1 MKRRTFLS
9 ASAATAGL
17 VIAPGLVEGA
27 PALGAVA
34 AASASAP
41 HGAGSATSP
50 DTPVSASNVFVEPE
64 PPRLP
69 VPGAQAG
76 DVVTV
81 TITVPGGD
89 VAWKG
94 TTRIASAK
102 HAEVRVPVG
111 RGYYDVAYSI
121 ARGSGTVTASDSFC
135 VLGRIERTVPGLGVN
150 THFGFTGSAWQ
161 PGVLAPLVAAAGI
174 ATVRDTQE
182 WGGAEPT
189 KGVYDFTDYRTYRQ
203 VLVRNGLTDLPVLSF
218 NNAAY
223 DGGATPYTDAG
234 RAGFAQ
240 YAVHLVEQNPHVEYV
255 EVFNEWNS
263 PTFGDRGNGPAD
275 CRSDYYFLLLQA
287 TVTEL
292 RKHYPRLKYVAP
304 ATSGVPI
311 DWLKDV
317 FDRGGLDYLDA
328 VSIHPYCY
336 PAAPDQLA
344 QQVSQVQQLI
354 AGYGKQRDVWITEL
368 GWTSADT
375 QLSVDARAQASY
387 AVQGATTAYAAGAR
401 DFFWYDFMNDGTAPG
416 ETEDNFGMVATVADG
431 STRPKPA
438 YVAYATLARQ
448 LAAGRPPG
456 TLTGL
461 LQDSP
466 VPGVSRVALPGAGR
480 SAWVLWAGTPTA
492 VGVGASGRV
501 DHTDTYGATTT
512 LLPADGVVSLT
523 VGPEPVY
530 VSSTRPL
537 TVRSAV
543 RHTLAAHDAKRGDPL
558 GATWTIRNDGR
569 GPARARLV
577 VAGKQ
582 VAAVTVPG
590 GATVHEEVAFGPAA
604 TVGRRTVH
612 ASVVEPRG
620 TVAELL
626 AEYEVTEPVTLSA
639 LHVLTDDGD
648 RLRVRLTNASTTAQ
662 TITAL
667 TWTIGDTTGSV
678 PEVVVA
684 PGASSDQLVDVSA
697 LTTKTAYTVSAKS
710 ADGSALTATGS
721 IVVVPAADLLHV
733 PRRTITVDGVPEL
746 AGTTPTGTL
755 TDANTRVVI
764 TGYGGA
770 ADLSGDFW
778 LTHDD
783 DRLYLTVAVTD
794 DVHHATATADQI
806 WQNDSVQ
813 YAVSAGTPGEASSW
827 DEIGASLVGTDVAT
841 WRWSGPAV
849 GPLPDGAVAISRAG
863 TVTTYEAEM
872 SWADLGIDPSGGLV
886 SFSMV
891 VNDNDGA
898 GRKGYIEWASG
909 IGNGKDSALF
919 RGFVLDA

>member
-17 VIAPGLVEGA
+17 VIAPGLVDGT
-27 PALGAVA
+27 PALGATAA
-34 AASASAP
+34 AASGAAAASTA
-41 HGAGSATSP
+41 P
-50 DTPVSASNVFVEPE
+50 DTAVAASNVFVEPTR
-64 PPRLP
+64 PRLT

-81 TITVPGGD
+81 TVAVPGGD

-94 TTRIASAK
+94 TIRVASAK
-102 HAEVRVPVG
+102 SAEVRVPVG

-121 ARGSGTVTASDSFC
+121 ARASGTVTAADSFC
-135 VLGRIERTVPGLGVN
+135 VLSRIDRTVSGLGVN

-161 PGVLAPLVAAAGI
+161 PGVLAPLVATAGI

-182 WGGAEPT
+182 WGGAEST
-189 KGVYDFTDYRTYRQ
+189 KDVYDFTDYRTYRQ

-218 NNAAY
+218 NNANY
-223 DGGATPYTDAG
+223 DGGATPYTDEG

-275 CRSDYYFLLLQA
+275 CRSDYYFLLLEA

-292 RKHYPRLKYVAP
+292 RKHYPKLKYVAP

-344 QQVSQVQQLI
+344 QQVTQVQQLI

-375 QLSVDARAQASY
+375 QLSVDDRSQASY
-387 AVQGATTAYAAGAR
+387 AVQGATTAYAAGVR
-401 DFFWYDFMNDGTAPG
+401 DFFWYDFMNDGTAAG

-431 STRPKPA
+431 RTRPKPA
-438 YVAYATLARQ
+438 YVAYANLARQ
-448 LAAGRPPG
+448 LASGRRAGTPS
-456 TLTGL
+456 GL
-461 LQDSP
+461 RQDTP
-466 VPGVSRVALPGAGR
+466 VAGVSRVVFPGAGR
-480 SAWVLWAGTPTA
+480 SDWVLWASTPTA
-492 VGVGASGRV
+492 VAVGASGRV
-501 DHTDTYGATTT
+501 SYTDTYGATTT
-512 LLPADGVVSLT
+512 LVPAEGVVSLT

-530 VSSTRPL
+530 VSSVRSL
-537 TVRSAV
+537 TVRTSV
-543 RHTLAAHDAKRGDPL
+543 RHALVAHDAKRGDQL
-558 GATWTIRNDGR
+558 AATWTIRNT
-569 GPARARLV
+569 GPRRTTARLV
-577 VAGKQ
+577 VAGNQ
-582 VAAVTVPG
+582 VASVSVAG
-590 GATVHEEVAFGPAA
+590 GATVTREVDFGRA
-604 TVGRRTVH
+604 TVLGRRTVH
-612 ASVVEPRG
+612 ASVLEPGG
-620 TVAELL
+620 TVAELI
-626 AEYEVTEPVTLSA
+626 AEYEVAEPVTLSA
-639 LHVLTDDGD
+639 LHVLSDGQD
-648 RLRVRLTNASTTAQ
+648 RLRIRLANASSVAQ
-662 TITAL
+662 TISAL
-667 TWTIGDTTGSV
+667 AWTIGGITGSA
-678 PEVVVA
+678 PDIVVA
-684 PGASSDQLVDVSA
+684 PGATSDQLVDVSA
-697 LTTKTAYTVSAKS
+697 FTTKTAYTVTATSG
-710 ADGSALTATGS
+710 DGSSLTARGS
-721 IVVVPAADLLHV
+721 VVVVPAADLLHV
-733 PRRTITVDGVPEL
+733 PRRTITVDGVAEL
-746 AGTTPTGTL
+746 SGVAPTGSL
-755 TDANTRVVI
+755 TDGNSNVVI
-764 TGYGGA
+764 TGYNGT

-783 DRLYLTVAVTD
+783 DKLYLTVAVTD
-794 DVHHATATADQI
+794 DVQHATATADQI

-849 GPLPDGAVAISRAG
+849 GPLPDGTMAISRTG
-863 TVTTYEAEM
+863 TVTTYEAGM
-872 SWADLGIDPSGGLV
+872 SWDDLGIDPSGGLV

-909 IGNGKDSALF
+909 IGNGKDSGLF